1 MSRASPCAEWTTA
14 RRRRILFTHRRHET
28 SHWKTERSVEH
39 IRHTRARAT
48 IARPRPRADSKRDYR
63 SFRRRVGVESRVDDG
78 MPAHRE
84 FALTEYSVSVDAR
97 KRANCATD
105 AVDGFVK
112 INHGLY
118 VEIPLFARVGLALT
132 NAFYWVLA
140 WKLLRSTGEARAKR
154 SEAKTTRR
162 WKCCAKRETDGGAWN
177 ARYQECLMILSARV
191 ICVVRTRFTFCLFLA
206 SRPLRRRTI
215 STSSV
220 WIERFRGRR
229 AQRAIASNFVD
240 LRYLELVRR
249 QRRSRLRRSR

>member
-1 MSRASPCAEWTTA
+1 
-14 RRRRILFTHRRHET
+14 
-28 SHWKTERSVEH
+28 
-39 IRHTRARAT
+39 
-48 IARPRPRADSKRDYR
+48 
-63 SFRRRVGVESRVDDG
+63 

-154 SEAKTTRR
+154 
-162 WKCCAKRETDGGAWN
+162 
-177 ARYQECLMILSARV
+177 
-191 ICVVRTRFTFCLFLA
+191 
-206 SRPLRRRTI
+206 RRRAVGNVARNVRLTA
-215 STSSV
+215 V
-220 WIERFRGRR
+220 RGTCVIR
-229 AQRAIASNFVD
+229 NV
-240 LRYLELVRR
+240 
-249 QRRSRLRRSR
+249 

>member
-1 MSRASPCAEWTTA
+1 MRSGRLHVDAEYCLPIEDTK
-14 RRRRILFTHRRHET
+14 RLIGRPNVRSNT
-28 SHWKTERSVEH
+28 SDTP
-39 IRHTRARAT
+39 ARA
-48 IARPRPRADSKRDYR
+48 PRSRGRDRAPTPNAIIDLSAGA
-63 SFRRRVGVESRVDDG
+63 SGVESRVDDG

-177 ARYQECLMILSARV
+177 VRYQECLMILSARV

-220 WIERFRGRR
+220 SIKRFRGRR

>member
-1 MSRASPCAEWTTA
+1 
-14 RRRRILFTHRRHET
+14 
-28 SHWKTERSVEH
+28 
-39 IRHTRARAT
+39 
-48 IARPRPRADSKRDYR
+48 
-63 SFRRRVGVESRVDDG
+63 

-154 SEAKTTRR
+154 SEAKRSE
-162 WKCCAKRETDGGAWN
+162 AKR
-177 ARYQECLMILSARV
+177 
-191 ICVVRTRFTFCLFLA
+191 
-206 SRPLRRRTI
+206 RRRAVGNVARNLRLTA
-215 STSSV
+215 V
-220 WIERFRGRR
+220 RGTCVIR
-229 AQRAIASNFVD
+229 NV
-240 LRYLELVRR
+240 
-249 QRRSRLRRSR
+249 